1 MNNGSLICFVG
12 IDGSGKTTLAK
23 NISRELEKENF
34 DCIYIYGRI
43 IPTFSRFFMSIG
55 RSLVLRRKK
64 NDIFK
69 DYEGYSK
76 QKKKVFN
83 NKLFS
88 KAFKWIILFD
98 HILQINFK
106 IKSRLLMG
114 KIVICD
120 RYIFDTVITDI
131 AANIDCE
138 ITESVDLLK
147 KTFLIV
153 PKPDYLFYIEIP
165 EEVAFERKDDV
176 PHIDYLIERK
186 KLYDALEKSFSIIKL
201 DGTKKV
207 DEISNEVKTI
217 LVHSLR
223 SDE

>member
-1 MNNGSLICFVG
+1 MSL
-12 IDGSGKTTLAK
+12 
-23 NISRELEKENF
+23 
-34 DCIYIYGRI
+34 
-43 IPTFSRFFMSIG
+43 G

-69 DYEGYSK
+69 DYDGYSK
-76 QKKKVFN
+76 QKKEVFSN
-83 NKLFS
+83 RLFS
-88 KAFKWIILFD
+88 KAFQWIILFD

-106 IKSRLLMG
+106 IKPRLLMG
-114 KIVICD
+114 KTVICD

-138 ITESVDLLK
+138 INESIDLIE
-147 KTFLIV
+147 KTFVFV

-176 PHIDYLIERK
+176 PHINYLIERK
-186 KLYDALEKSFSIIKL
+186 KLYDALEKSFNVIKL

-207 DEISNEVKTI
+207 DEISKEVKTELI
-217 LVHSLR
+217 HSLR